1 MIHFNSETRT
11 LNLILQNSVYAMQVD
26 AKDRLVHLAWG
37 SCPPGTGEADLLF
50 GRLRPS
56 PSDHASFEF
65 QTRRDEIITF
75 GDTTTHE
82 VTLKA
87 SFTTLP
93 EPLPAGDAPLLPVR
107 DVRLRYVS
115 HEIVTNAQPGFA
127 PTHGLPTQ
135 NDEPRETLRIR
146 LTDPVQP
153 LVVTLCYRLT
163 PAQDIIERWLEL
175 ENIGDA
181 PIEIEQLDFGVLHL
195 PNGTTELTSVSGAWA
210 QEFQTQRERL
220 PVGRRVMEQRNLQ
233 TGHAANPFFMLNRP
247 GQAWEDHGMVYF
259 GALAYSGSWQLSF
272 EQLPSTDVRVHG
284 GYHPADFGLSLA
296 PGAQHK
302 TPALVHGLSNEGWG
316 GASRQLHAFTRERI
330 LPVAMAG
337 VPAMPPPHPAEESVA
352 VASLQTE
359 PPAGP
364 VEPSVGEKAASAKES
379 GTVRTPAAAN
389 YRPILYNSWE
399 ATYFGITE
407 ANQIELAQKAAA
419 LGVELFC
426 LDDGWFGGRRFD
438 VAGLGDW
445 TVSPDVFPNG
455 LEPLIT
461 EVNRLGMDFGLWVEP
476 EMVNPD
482 SDLYR
487 AHPEWVLHFPGRP
500 RTEARCQL
508 ILDYGRAEVITY
520 IFNALDSLLAQHNIA
535 FIKWDMNRNVSEPGS
550 VVGKAIWQAHVA
562 GVYGIIDRL
571 RAKYPHLT
579 LESCSGGGGRIDLG
593 ILGRTDQVW
602 PSDNTDALDRLHIQE
617 GFSLAYP
624 ARVMEAWVTHE
635 KNHQT
640 GRIHELSTRFD
651 VAMRGALGIGAS
663 LNGLSESELKTYAAY
678 IAFYKRIRHIV
689 QGGDLYRLERLE
701 EANASTIL
709 YVLPDGSEAVYS
721 VVVHSHK
728 LGQFR
733 RMVPLKGLIPSATYE
748 VLDRFEKVRLTAN
761 GYELMVQGIP
771 GDEDGRSGYGRTLHL
786 KRVK

>member
-1 MIHFNSETRT
+1 MIHFNPETRT
-11 LNLILQNSVYAMQVD
+11 FNLVLQNSVYAMQVD
-26 AKDRLVHLAWG
+26 NKGRLVHLAWG
-37 SCPPGTGEADLLF
+37 PRPAGAGEDGLLS
-50 GRLRPS
+50 GRLKPTL
-56 PSDHASFEF
+56 SDHASFEF
-65 QTRRDEIITF
+65 QTRRDEIVTF
-75 GDTTTHE
+75 GDTTNHE
-82 VTLKA
+82 VTLKVN
-87 SFTTLP
+87 FTTLP
-93 EPLPAGDAPLLPVR
+93 DPLDEKDAPHLPIR

-115 HEIVTNAQPGFA
+115 YDVVIDAERSLAPQPGLA
-127 PTHGLPTQ
+127 PAHGLPTQ
-135 NDEPRETLRIR
+135 NSEPRETLRIK
-146 LTDPVQP
+146 LADPVQP

-163 PAQDIIERWLEL
+163 PMQDIIERWLEL
-175 ENIGDA
+175 ENDGDTS
-181 PIEIEQLDFGVLHL
+181 IEIEQLNFGVLHL

-220 PVGRRVMEQRNLQ
+220 PVGRRVVEHRSLQ

-247 GQAWEDHGMVYF
+247 GQAWEDHGTVYF
-259 GALAYSGSWQLSF
+259 GALAYSGSWQLTF
-272 EQLPSTDVRVHG
+272 EQLPGTDVRVHG
-284 GYHPADFGLSLA
+284 GYHPVDFGLTLA
-296 PGAQHK
+296 AGEQHK
-302 TPALVHGLSNEGWG
+302 TPALVCGVSVDGWG
-316 GASRQLHAFTRERI
+316 GASRRLHAFTRERV
-330 LPVAMAG
+330 LPVADL
-337 VPAMPPPHPAEESVA
+337 A
-352 VASLQTE
+352 VAGLQTE
-359 PPAGP
+359 PPSGP
-364 VEPSVGEKAASAKES
+364 VKSSMSEETTSAKES
-379 GTVRTPAAAN
+379 GTVRTPAAAS

-407 ANQIELAQKAAA
+407 QNQIELAQKAAA

-426 LDDGWFGGRRFD
+426 VDDGWFGGRRFD

-445 TVSPDVFPNG
+445 TVSPDVFPNR
-455 LEPLIT
+455 LEPLIS

-487 AHPEWVLHFPGRP
+487 AHPDWVLHFPGRP

-508 ILDYGRAEVITY
+508 ILDYGRSEVIDY
-520 IFNALDSLLAQHNIA
+520 IFNALDSLLAQYNIA

-579 LESCSGGGGRIDLG
+579 IESCSGGGGRVDLG

-602 PSDNTDALDRLHIQE
+602 TSDNTDALDRIRIQE

-640 GRIHELSTRFD
+640 GRFHELSTRFD

-663 LNGLSESELKTYAAY
+663 LNALSDDELKEYASY

-701 EANASTIL
+701 EADASTIL

-733 RMVPLKGLIPSATYE
+733 RMVPLRGLIPSATYE
-748 VLDRFEKVRLTAN
+748 MLDRFEKVRLTAT

-771 GDEDGRSGYGRTLHL
+771 GDEDGRSGHSRTLHI
-786 KRVK
+786 KRLETGD